1 MEKTKTI
8 NGIKYKLFKRE
19 ELIEK
24 LGMTNEEADIVENYQ
39 VKFPQL
45 LQMDNNGF
53 CIDGE
58 TLCKELEVKDNFNNW
73 LLRTTK
79 GKEGKL
85 IKYRCIENT
94 DFICTLEKSKTQR
107 KDGQEGITTK
117 NVIKLTLKCA
127 KKIAMRQ
134 NNEQGDLVCDYF
146 ILMEETLRNYED
158 WIKVRQPEKEGYKEL
173 CTYVKWWAE
182 NCLKDSY
189 DLDGLYKR
197 EANMLN
203 LALKGKTALQLKLE
217 KGYIDNITRDHFN
230 IYENSKMK
238 ELQLID
244 ISLLK
249 NKKSFEERTEFINN
263 YCNQII

>member
-1 MEKTKTI
+1 MDKIKTI

-24 LGMTNEEADIVENYQ
+24 LNMTNEEADIVENYQ

-45 LQMDNNGF
+45 LQVDKNGF

-58 TLCKELEVKDNFNNW
+58 TLCKELGIGSNFNDW
-73 LLRTTK
+73 LLGNRK
-79 GKEGKL
+79 GREGKL

-94 DFICTLEKSKTQR
+94 DFEVNREIAKNSKGGRPKT
-107 KDGQEGITTK
+107 
-117 NVIKLTLKCA
+117 VIKLTLKCA

-134 NNEQGDLVCDYF
+134 NNEMGDLVCDYF

-158 WIKVRQPEKEGYKEL
+158 WTKIREPEKEGYKEL
-173 CTYVKWWAE
+173 CSYLKLWAE
-182 NCLKDSY
+182 RNLKCY
-189 DLDGLYKR
+189 DIDGLYSR

-203 LALKGKTALQLKLE
+203 VALKGRTALELKIE

-230 IYENSKMK
+230 TYENSKMK

-249 NKKSFEERTEFINN
+249 NNKSFEERKEFINN
-263 YCNQII
+263 YCK